1 MDGTSIASR
10 LSQLPNGLSS
20 PGFPPNSHQNSL
32 LGTPG
37 MNDPRTS
44 SLIGNP
50 ATTAAY
56 LQNLSNSTSSF
67 SPSYSQFLSS
77 SLTQSLDGLDPD
89 IMKRPFDTSTLP
101 VNPLNGMQP
110 QIDSSSS
117 NFDSFP
123 PKKARYDGSSQ
134 HNAAIAT
141 PGGPNNLG
149 GNKPFTPGQ
158 FNGHSTTGFTGTP
171 LNLGG
176 PLNQTPQQTP
186 GMGQPGSAV
195 GNGLQSTP
203 FAGMMN
209 GLNGM
214 MGMGGFGMNGF
225 PINMNMQNYPGSPI
239 VSPSMNP
246 NTMTGNYGPAAA
258 AAAAAAAGN
267 TTGRTVYVGNL
278 PSEASVDELLN
289 LVRFGP
295 IETVRLLPE
304 KSCVFISFLDGS
316 TAAAFH
322 ADALVKKLAL
332 HGQELK
338 IGWGKPSSVHPNVQQ
353 AVANSQATR
362 NVFVGNLDPE
372 MNEQGLRNE
381 LSRFGPIDQVKIVRD
396 KNIGFIHF
404 LSIGTAVKVVNQL
417 PGEPGWEGKR
427 VNYGKDRCAYVPK
440 AQQDAVRQAQ
450 TQAMTAVASQHAQI
464 PGTPFSS
471 FSPMT
476 AGFGGFGTPAS
487 AGFGSPLFGNGFPS
501 AGGSGFMDTNTAN
514 QVGNRTVYL
523 GNIHPDTTIEELC
536 NNIRGGMLQQIRYL
550 TDKHIAFITFVDPA
564 AAIQFFQNAHSTG
577 MMINSR
583 RLKVGWGKASGPLPP
598 PLLQAIQAGASR
610 NVYIGQIADFTLFNE
625 EKLRQ
630 DFGEFGDIDM
640 INFLKEKGA
649 GFVNFTSIQNAQ
661 KAIEGI
667 KLKPEYAT
675 LRISHGKDRC
685 ANPPRASHQTPGGKN
700 NGSRGD
706 NNPATK
712 ETILNDTLNTAPV
725 NEELTEDADF
735 PIEDDD
741 YLGEELTDVPTSF
754 E

>member
-10 LSQLPNGLSS
+10 LSQLPNGLGS
-20 PGFPPNSHQNSL
+20 PGFPPNSHDGQHQHHNP

-37 MNDPRTS
+37 VNDPRTS
-44 SLIGNP
+44 MIGNP
-50 ATTAAY
+50 SAY
-56 LQNLSNSTSSF
+56 LQNLSNSSF

-101 VNPLNGMQP
+101 VNPMNGMQP

-123 PKKARYDGSSQ
+123 PKKARYDASTQ
-134 HNAAIAT
+134 NNVAVAT
-141 PGGPNNLG
+141 PGGPTNLG
-149 GNKPFTPGQ
+149 GNKPFTPG
-158 FNGHSTTGFTGTP
+158 FNAGSNNGFAGTP

-176 PLNQTPQQTP
+176 PLHQTPQQTP
-186 GMGQPGSAV
+186 GIGQPGSAT

-203 FAGMMN
+203 FMMN

-214 MGMGGFGMNGF
+214 MGMGGFGMGGF
-225 PINMNMQNYPGSPI
+225 PLNMQNYAGSPI

-322 ADALVKKLAL
+322 ADASVKKLAL

-338 IGWGKPSSVHPNVQQ
+338 IGWGKPSVVHPNVQA

-372 MNEQGLRNE
+372 MNEQQLRNE

-404 LSIGTAVKVVNQL
+404 LSIGTAIKVVNQL

-450 TQAMTAVASQHAQI
+450 TQAMTAVASQHAQM

-501 AGGSGFMDTNTAN
+501 ASNSGFMDSNGAN

-523 GNIHPDTTIEELC
+523 GNIHPDTTVEELC

-550 TDKHIAFITFVDPA
+550 TEKHIAFITFVDPA
-564 AAIQFFQNAHSTG
+564 AAMQFFQHAHSVG
-577 MMINSR
+577 LLINSR
-583 RLKVGWGKASGPLPP
+583 RLKVGWGKASGPPP
-598 PLLQAIQAGASR
+598 ASLLQAIQSGASR
-610 NVYIGQIADFTLFNE
+610 NVYIGQIADFTLFSE

-630 DFGEFGDIDM
+630 DFGEFGEIDM
-640 INFLKEKGA
+640 INFLQEKGA
-649 GFVNFTSIQNAQ
+649 GFVNFTSIQSAQ

-675 LRISHGKDRC
+675 LRISYGKDRC
-685 ANPPRASHQTPGGKN
+685 ANPPRASHQTPGGRPN
-700 NGSRGD
+700 NHRVDSNQTPKEPIPSTND
-706 NNPATK
+706 VKPA
-712 ETILNDTLNTAPV
+712 
-725 NEELTEDADF
+725 NEELLGDADY
-735 PIEDDD
+735 PIEDDG
-741 YLGEELTDVPTSF
+741 YLGEELTDVPTSY

>member
-1 MDGTSIASR
+1 MDVDSITSR
-10 LSQLPNGLSS
+10 LAQLPAGLAS
-20 PGFPPNSHQNSL
+20 PGFPQNANDGQQFPL
-32 LGTPG
+32 LNPLIGTPG
-37 MNDPRTS
+37 ANDARNNAA
-44 SLIGNP
+44 GNP
-50 ATTAAY
+50 STY
-56 LQNLSNSTSSF
+56 LSNLAKSSF
-67 SPSYSQFLSS
+67 SPSYSQFISS

-89 IMKRPFDTSTLP
+89 IMKRPFDTSSLP
-101 VNPLNGMQP
+101 VNPLNGMPP
-110 QIDSSSS
+110 QIESSSS
-117 NFDSFP
+117 NLDSFP
-123 PKKARYDGSSQ
+123 PKKARYDAASQ
-134 HNAAIAT
+134 NSNTAT
-141 PGGPNNLG
+141 PGGQTNFG
-149 GNKPFTPGQ
+149 GNKNFTPGQ
-158 FNGHSTTGFTGTP
+158 FGGNSNGFAGTP

-176 PLNQTPQQTP
+176 PLHQTPQQTP
-186 GMGQPGSAV
+186 GVGQPGSAT
-195 GNGLQSTP
+195 GNGLQGTP
-203 FAGMMN
+203 FGMMN

-214 MGMGGFGMNGF
+214 VGMGGFGMGGF
-225 PINMNMQNYPGSPI
+225 PLNMNMQNYPGSPI

-295 IETVRLLPE
+295 IETVRLLPD
-304 KSCVFISFLDGS
+304 KQCVFISFLDGS

-322 ADALVKKLAL
+322 ADASVKKLAL

-338 IGWGKPSSVHPNVQQ
+338 IGWGKPSVVHPNVQA

-362 NVFVGNLDPE
+362 NVFVGNLNPE
-372 MNEQGLRNE
+372 MNEQELREE
-381 LSRFGPIDQVKIVRD
+381 LGAFGPIDQVKIVRD

-417 PGEPGWEGKR
+417 PKEPGWEGKR

-450 TQAMTAVASQHAQI
+450 TQAMTAVASQHSQI

-501 AGGSGFMDTNTAN
+501 AGGSGFMDSNTAG

-536 NNIRGGMLQQIRYL
+536 NNIRGGMLQQIKYL
-550 TDKHIAFITFVDPA
+550 TEKHIAFITFVDPA
-564 AAIQFFQNAHSTG
+564 AAMQFYQHANTTG
-577 MMINSR
+577 LLVTSR
-583 RLKVGWGKASGPLPP
+583 RLKVGWGKASGPLTP
-598 PLLQAIQAGASR
+598 PLLQAVQAGASR
-610 NVYIGQIADFTLFNE
+610 NVYIGQIVDFSLFTE

-630 DFGEFGDIDM
+630 DFGEFGEIDM
-640 INFLKEKGA
+640 INFLAEKGA
-649 GFVNFTSIQNAQ
+649 AFVNFTSIQNAQ

-667 KLKPEYAT
+667 KLKPEYSVLKIAY
-675 LRISHGKDRC
+675 GKDRC
-685 ANPPRASHQTPGGKN
+685 ANPPRASHQTPGNNKSRNVSDKTPKEPTSQN
-700 NGSRGD
+700 NGSV
-706 NNPATK
+706 PAK
-712 ETILNDTLNTAPV
+712 EAV
-725 NEELTEDADF
+725 EEGGLEDADF
-735 PIEDDD
+735 PIEDDG
-741 YLGEELTDVPTSF
+741 YLGEELTDVPSTF

>member
-1 MDGTSIASR
+1 MDVNPITSR
-10 LSQLPNGLSS
+10 LAQLPTGLAS
-20 PGFPPNSHQNSL
+20 PGFPPNQQQQQTQNPSHN
-32 LGTPG
+32 TPG
-37 MNDPRTS
+37 ANDVR
-44 SLIGNP
+44 SLASGQSP
-50 ATTAAY
+50 MY
-56 LQNLSNSTSSF
+56 LANLSNSSF
-67 SPSYSQFLSS
+67 SPTYSQFLSS
-77 SLTQSLDGLDPD
+77 SLAQSLDGLDPD

-101 VNPLNGMQP
+101 ANPMNGMQP

-117 NFDSFP
+117 NVETFP
-123 PKKARYDGSSQ
+123 PKKARYDASAQPS
-134 HNAAIAT
+134 HIAT
-141 PGGPNNLG
+141 PGGQTHFG
-149 GNKPFTPGQ
+149 GNKHFTPGQ
-158 FNGHSTTGFTGTP
+158 FGMGGSNNGFTGTP

-176 PLNQTPQQTP
+176 PLHQTPQQTH
-186 GMGQPGSAV
+186 GMGQPGSAT
-195 GNGLQSTP
+195 GNGMQGTP
-203 FAGMMN
+203 FGMMN

-214 MGMGGFGMNGF
+214 MGMGGFGMGGF
-225 PINMNMQNYPGSPI
+225 PLNMNMQNYPGSPI

-322 ADALVKKLAL
+322 ADASVKKLAL

-338 IGWGKPSSVHPNVQQ
+338 IGWGKPSVVHPNVQA

-381 LSRFGPIDQVKIVRD
+381 LSKFGPIDQVKIVRD

-450 TQAMTAVASQHAQI
+450 TQAMTAVASQHSQM

-501 AGGSGFMDTNTAN
+501 AGGSGFMDSNAAG

-536 NNIRGGMLQQIRYL
+536 NNVRGGMLQQIKYL
-550 TDKHIAFITFVDPA
+550 PEKHIAFITFVDPA
-564 AAIQFFQNAHSTG
+564 AAMQFYQHGSTTG
-577 MMINSR
+577 LMVTSR
-583 RLKVGWGKASGPLPP
+583 RLKVGWGKASGPLTP
-598 PLLQAIQAGASR
+598 PLLQAIQSGASR
-610 NVYIGQIADFTLFNE
+610 NVYIGQIADFSLFTE
-625 EKLRQ
+625 AKLRQ
-630 DFGEFGDIDM
+630 DFGEFGEIDM
-640 INFLKEKGA
+640 INFLNEKGA
-649 GFVNFTSIQNAQ
+649 AFVNFTSIQNAQ

-667 KLKPEYAT
+667 KLKPEYST
-675 LRISHGKDRC
+675 LRISYGKDRC
-685 ANPPRASHQTPGGKN
+685 ANPPRASHQTPGGNKSRHVSDQAPKEPIVQN
-700 NGSRGD
+700 NQ
-706 NNPATK
+706 NNVT
-712 ETILNDTLNTAPV
+712 
-725 NEELTEDADF
+725 EEVEEGGLQDGDF

-741 YLGEELTDVPTSF
+741 YLGEELTDVPASF